1 MSVTEQASAGERQPK
16 LGEWIRH
23 MPPPTQDIPQAD
35 NNQAEPAKTGD
46 GHDVVLNTPRQVAD
60 YVAGMPLDKWCS
72 SADSRPGLTEQTE
85 LEKNTERPK
94 WYGSKSGQDVID
106 VAEDFGIVDNA
117 YKFNMLKYLL
127 RGGKK
132 AGNSE
137 LQDMTKIKVYLERY
151 IEKLSLGE

>member
-1 MSVTEQASAGERQPK
+1 MA
-16 LGEWIRH
+16 
-23 MPPPTQDIPQAD
+23 
-35 NNQAEPAKTGD
+35 
-46 GHDVVLNTPRQVAD
+46 
-60 YVAGMPLDKWCS
+60 
-72 SADSRPGLTEQTE
+72 E
-85 LEKNTERPK
+85 LEKNTVRPAH
-94 WYGSKSGQDVID
+94 YGSKSGQDVID

-151 IEKLSLGE
+151 IEKLSCGK

>member
-1 MSVTEQASAGERQPK
+1 M
-16 LGEWIRH
+16 
-23 MPPPTQDIPQAD
+23 
-35 NNQAEPAKTGD
+35 
-46 GHDVVLNTPRQVAD
+46 
-60 YVAGMPLDKWCS
+60 
-72 SADSRPGLTEQTE
+72 
-85 LEKNTERPK
+85 
-94 WYGSKSGQDVID
+94 ID

-151 IEKLSLGE
+151 IEKLSRGE

>member
-1 MSVTEQASAGERQPK
+1 MAG
-16 LGEWIRH
+16 
-23 MPPPTQDIPQAD
+23 
-35 NNQAEPAKTGD
+35 AKRDT
-46 GHDVVLNTPRQVAD
+46 VLNTPGQVAD
-60 YVAGMPLDKWCS
+60 YVARMPLDDWRS
-72 SADSRPGLTEQTE
+72 SMPARPCLEEQAE
-85 LEKNTERPK
+85 LEKNTVRPK
-94 WYGSKSGQDVID
+94 HYGSKSGQDVID

-151 IEKLSLGE
+151 IEKLSRGE

>member
-1 MSVTEQASAGERQPK
+1 MDQQVLKT
-16 LGEWIRH
+16 
-23 MPPPTQDIPQAD
+23 PQ
-35 NNQAEPAKTGD
+35 
-46 GHDVVLNTPRQVAD
+46 QVKD
-60 YVAGMPLDKWCS
+60 YVAGMPLDQWSCRSEDAARSK
-72 SADSRPGLTEQTE
+72 

-94 WYGSKSGQDVID
+94 WDGSKSGQDVID

-137 LQDMTKIKVYLERY
+137 LQDMTKIRVYLDRY
-151 IEKLSLGE
+151 IEKLERGE

>member
-1 MSVTEQASAGERQPK
+1 M
-16 LGEWIRH
+16 
-23 MPPPTQDIPQAD
+23 
-35 NNQAEPAKTGD
+35 
-46 GHDVVLNTPRQVAD
+46 
-60 YVAGMPLDKWCS
+60 
-72 SADSRPGLTEQTE
+72 
-85 LEKNTERPK
+85 
-94 WYGSKSGQDVID
+94 ID

-151 IEKLSLGE
+151 IEKLERGE

>member
-1 MSVTEQASAGERQPK
+1 MPRPRPK
-16 LGEWIRH
+16 
-23 MPPPTQDIPQAD
+23 
-35 NNQAEPAKTGD
+35 AEN
-46 GHDVVLNTPRQVAD
+46 V
-60 YVAGMPLDKWCS
+60 GMEKNES
-72 SADSRPGLTEQTE
+72 EKTE
-85 LEKNTERPK
+85 LEKNTARPAH
-94 WYGSKSGQDVID
+94 YGSKSGQDVID

-151 IEKLSLGE
+151 IEKLECGE

>member
-1 MSVTEQASAGERQPK
+1 MPIPRPK
-16 LGEWIRH
+16 
-23 MPPPTQDIPQAD
+23 
-35 NNQAEPAKTGD
+35 AEN
-46 GHDVVLNTPRQVAD
+46 V
-60 YVAGMPLDKWCS
+60 
-72 SADSRPGLTEQTE
+72 DSEKIDSEKTE
-85 LEKNTERPK
+85 LEKNTVRPAH
-94 WYGSKSGQDVID
+94 YGSKSGQDVID

-151 IEKLSLGE
+151 IEKLERGE